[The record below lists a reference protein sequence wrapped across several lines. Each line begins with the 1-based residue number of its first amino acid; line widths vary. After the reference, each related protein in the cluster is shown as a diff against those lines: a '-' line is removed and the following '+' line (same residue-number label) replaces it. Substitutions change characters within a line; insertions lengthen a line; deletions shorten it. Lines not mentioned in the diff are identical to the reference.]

1 MGMNKSDYEFGIV
14 MFTMGNVF
22 AELDRDSE
30 FVYLDMDELMEI
42 AESVYSDWLNHVD
55 IRNQDE
61 EGYIGVY
68 AYRRLR
74 NHFGIT
80 VISANVKSFRSV
92 D

>member
-42 AESVYSDWLNHVD
+42 AESVYSDWLNMVD

-74 NHFGIT
+74 KHFGIL

-92 D
+92 E

>member
-1 MGMNKSDYEFGIV
+1 MIDMSKSNYEFGIV
-14 MFTMGNVF
+14 MFTMGNIF

-30 FVYLDMDELMEI
+30 FVSMDMGELTEI
-42 AESVYSDWLNHVD
+42 GESVYADWLNMVD

-74 NHFGIT
+74 EKFGIST
-80 VISANVKSFRSV
+80 PYVRFGNINTF
-92 D
+92 

>member
-1 MGMNKSDYEFGIV
+1 MENYEFGIV

-30 FVYLDMDELMEI
+30 FVSMDMGELTEI
-42 AESVYSDWLNHVD
+42 GESVYSDWLNMVD

-74 NHFGIT
+74 EKFGVIT
-80 VISANVKSFRSV
+80 SV
-92 D
+92 LRD